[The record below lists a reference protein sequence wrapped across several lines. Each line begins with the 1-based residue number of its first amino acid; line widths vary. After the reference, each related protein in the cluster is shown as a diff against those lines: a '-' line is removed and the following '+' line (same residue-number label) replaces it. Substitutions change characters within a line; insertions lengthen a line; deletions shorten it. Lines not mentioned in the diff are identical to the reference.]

1 MITKTN
7 PSCAE
12 LGPAQPQLVSEY
24 YGSILLVPE
33 LLMRLHCF
41 KNIKLIFEHVPIV
54 ERSNRRSG
62 HTVLHYCL
70 KKLSHM
76 VHRLGDFWARSM
88 GELLLF
94 FMCIYIWQ
102 TEMPLTWTLAYVKH
116 LNINLW
122 LSLRFQSSISPRII
136 IIYGNWY
143 LPIPLPCLGDEK

>member
-1 MITKTN
+1 MLVWT
-7 PSCAE
+7 E
-12 LGPAQPQLVSEY
+12 LSPAQSQLVSEY
-24 YGSILLVPE
+24 NGSILLVPE

-94 FMCIYIWQ
+94 FHVHIY
-102 TEMPLTWTLAYVKH
+102 LTDRNATYM
-116 LNINLW
+116 NS
-122 LSLRFQSSISPRII
+122 SLCKTFK
-136 IIYGNWY
+136 Y
-143 LPIPLPCLGDEK
+143 